1 MSGTLHLVS
10 TPIGN
15 LSDVSARA
23 VEVLGRADLICCE
36 DTRHSGRL
44 LQHLGIESRRLAV
57 CNEHTERDLV
67 EEVVDLLAS
76 GHSVALISDAGTP
89 ALSDPGGR
97 LAAAVADSGHR
108 VEAIPG
114 ASALLAALVVSGL
127 DTSRFAF
134 EGFLPRSGRDREER
148 LAEVAASAVTVVL
161 YEAPHRL
168 ERTLDDLREVC
179 GGERR
184 VSVSR
189 ELTKMHEET
198 VRGSLGSIDIG
209 APRGEYV
216 IILEGRP
223 ADDTPVDESVIRD
236 LLESELASGATRR
249 DAATAVARRLGVPR
263 RTAYDLVIAM
273 AKDSGTDDGG
283 TR

>member
-44 LQHLGIESRRLAV
+44 LQHLGIESGRLAV

-108 VEAIPG
+108 VEAVPG

-127 DTSRFAF
+127 DTSRFTF

-148 LAEVAASAVTVVL
+148 LAEVAASVVTVVL

-198 VRGSLGSIDIG
+198 VRGTLGSIDIG

-216 IILEGRP
+216 IVLEGRP
-223 ADDTPVDESVIRD
+223 ADDTPVDESMVRD
-236 LLESELASGATRR
+236 LLESELAAGATRR
-249 DAATAVARRLGVPR
+249 DAATVVARRLGVPR

>member
-127 DTSRFAF
+127 DTSRFTF

-168 ERTLDDLREVC
+168 ERTLDDLRDVC

-216 IILEGRP
+216 IVLEGRP
-223 ADDTPVDESVIRD
+223 ADDTPVDESMVRD
-236 LLESELASGATRR
+236 LLESELAAGATRR

>member
-108 VEAIPG
+108 VEAIPR

-127 DTSRFAF
+127 DTLRFTF

-168 ERTLDDLREVC
+168 ERTLDDLRDVC

-216 IILEGRP
+216 IVLEGRP
-223 ADDTPVDESVIRD
+223 ADDTPVDESMVRD
-236 LLESELASGATRR
+236 LLESELAAGATRR

>member
-15 LSDVSARA
+15 LSDISTRA
-23 VEVLGRADLICCE
+23 IEVLRRADLICCE

-44 LQHLGIESRRLAV
+44 LQHLAIEARRLAV

-67 EEVVDLLAS
+67 DEVVDLLAS

-97 LAAAVADSGHR
+97 LAAAVAEAGHQ
-108 VEAIPG
+108 VEAVPG

-127 DTSRFAF
+127 DSTRFTF

-148 LAEVAASAVTVVL
+148 LAEVSASAVTVVI

-168 ERTLDDLREVC
+168 ERTLADLGAAC

-198 VRGSLGSIDIG
+198 LRGTLASIDVG
-209 APRGEYV
+209 TPRGEYV
-216 IILEGRP
+216 IVLEGRP
-223 ADDTPVDESVIRD
+223 ADDTPVDESV
-236 LLESELASGATRR
+236 
-249 DAATAVARRLGVPR
+249 
-263 RTAYDLVIAM
+263 
-273 AKDSGTDDGG
+273 
-283 TR
+283 

>member
-1 MSGTLHLVS
+1 VSGTLHLVS

-97 LAAAVADSGHR
+97 LAAAVAGSGHR
-108 VEAIPG
+108 VEAVPG

-148 LAEVAASAVTVVL
+148 LAEVAASPVTVVL

-168 ERTLDDLREVC
+168 ERALDDLREVC
-179 GGERR
+179 GSERR

-198 VRGSLGSIDIG
+198 VRGTLGSIDIG

-216 IILEGRP
+216 IVLEGRP
-223 ADDTPVDESVIRD
+223 ADDTPVDESMVRD
-236 LLESELASGATRR
+236 LLESELAAGATRR

>member
-108 VEAIPG
+108 VEAVPG

-127 DTSRFAF
+127 DTSRFTF

-161 YEAPHRL
+161 YEAPHRM

-198 VRGSLGSIDIG
+198 VRGTLGSIDIG

-216 IILEGRP
+216 IVLEGRP
-223 ADDTPVDESVIRD
+223 ADDTPVDESMVRD
-236 LLESELASGATRR
+236 LLESELAAGATRR

>member
-108 VEAIPG
+108 VEAVPG

-127 DTSRFAF
+127 DTSRFTF

-148 LAEVAASAVTVVL
+148 LAEVAASVVTVVL

-198 VRGSLGSIDIG
+198 VRGTLGSIDIG

-216 IILEGRP
+216 IVLEGRP
-223 ADDTPVDESVIRD
+223 ADDTPVDESMVRD
-236 LLESELASGATRR
+236 LLESELAAGATRR

>member
-15 LSDVSARA
+15 LSDISARA
-23 VEVLGRADLICCE
+23 IDVLGRADLVCCE

-44 LQHLGIESRRLAV
+44 LQHLGIEARRLAV

-67 EEVVDLLAS
+67 DEVVDLLAS
-76 GHSVALISDAGTP
+76 GQSVALISDAGTP
-89 ALSDPGGR
+89 ALSDPGAR
-97 LAAAVADSGHR
+97 LVAAVTSAGHS
-108 VEAIPG
+108 VEAVPG

-134 EGFLPRSGRDREER
+134 EGFLPRSGREREER
-148 LAEVAASAVTVVL
+148 LAEIAASAMTVVL
-161 YEAPHRL
+161 YEAPHRMM
-168 ERTLDDLREVC
+168 RTLQDLREAC

-184 VSVSR
+184 ATVSR

-198 VRGSLGSIDIG
+198 LRGTLDSIDVG
-209 APRGEYV
+209 TPRGEYV
-216 IILEGRP
+216 IVIEARP
-223 ADDTPVDESVIRD
+223 VDDSPVDESVVRD
-236 LLESELASGATRR
+236 LLERELAAGATRR

-273 AKDSGTDDGG
+273 AKDSGTDDGS

>member
-15 LSDVSARA
+15 LSDISARA
-23 VEVLGRADLICCE
+23 IEVLARADLICCE

-44 LQHLGIESRRLAV
+44 LQHLAIEARRLAV

-67 EEVVDLLAS
+67 DEVVDLLAS

-97 LAAAVADSGHR
+97 LVAAVADAGHQ
-108 VEAIPG
+108 VEAVPG

-127 DTSRFAF
+127 DSTRFTF

-148 LAEVAASAVTVVL
+148 LAEVSASAVTVVI

-168 ERTLDDLREVC
+168 ERTLADLGAVC

-198 VRGSLGSIDIG
+198 LRGTLDSIDVG
-209 APRGEYV
+209 TPRGEYV
-216 IILEGRP
+216 IVLEGRP
-223 ADDTPVDESVIRD
+223 ADDTPVDESVVRD
-236 LLESELASGATRR
+236 LLESELAAGATRR

-273 AKDSGTDDGG
+273 AKDSGTDDGS

>member
-1 MSGTLHLVS
+1 VSGTLHLVS

-108 VEAIPG
+108 VEAVPG

-127 DTSRFAF
+127 DTLRFTF

-168 ERTLDDLREVC
+168 ERTLDDLRDVC

-216 IILEGRP
+216 IVLEGRP
-223 ADDTPVDESVIRD
+223 ADDTPVDESMVRD
-236 LLESELASGATRR
+236 LLESELAAGATRR

>member
-216 IILEGRP
+216 IVLEGRP
-223 ADDTPVDESVIRD
+223 ADDTPVDESMVRD
-236 LLESELASGATRR
+236 LLESELAAGATRR

>member
-1 MSGTLHLVS
+1 VSGTLHLVS

-44 LQHLGIESRRLAV
+44 LQHLGIESGRLAV

-108 VEAIPG
+108 VEAVPG

-209 APRGEYV
+209 SPRGEYV
-216 IILEGRP
+216 IVLEGRP
-223 ADDTPVDESVIRD
+223 ADDTPVDESMVRD
-236 LLESELASGATRR
+236 LLERELADGATRR
-249 DAATAVARRLGVPR
+249 DAATTVARRLGVPR

>member
-108 VEAIPG
+108 VEAVPG

-127 DTSRFAF
+127 DTSRFTF

-198 VRGSLGSIDIG
+198 VRGTLGSIDIG

-216 IILEGRP
+216 IVLEGRP
-223 ADDTPVDESVIRD
+223 VDDTPVDESMVRD
-236 LLESELASGATRR
+236 LLESELAAGATRR

>member
-97 LAAAVADSGHR
+97 LAATVADSGHR
-108 VEAIPG
+108 VEAVPG
-114 ASALLAALVVSGL
+114 ASSLLAALVVSGL

-198 VRGSLGSIDIG
+198 VRGTLGSIDIG

-216 IILEGRP
+216 IVLEGRP
-223 ADDTPVDESVIRD
+223 ADDTPVDESMVRD
-236 LLESELASGATRR
+236 LLESELAAGATRR

>member
-97 LAAAVADSGHR
+97 LAATVADSGHR
-108 VEAIPG
+108 VEAVPG

-127 DTSRFAF
+127 DTSRFTF

-198 VRGSLGSIDIG
+198 VRGTLGSIDIG

-216 IILEGRP
+216 IVLEGRP
-223 ADDTPVDESVIRD
+223 ADDTPVDESMVRD
-236 LLESELASGATRR
+236 LLESELAAGATRR